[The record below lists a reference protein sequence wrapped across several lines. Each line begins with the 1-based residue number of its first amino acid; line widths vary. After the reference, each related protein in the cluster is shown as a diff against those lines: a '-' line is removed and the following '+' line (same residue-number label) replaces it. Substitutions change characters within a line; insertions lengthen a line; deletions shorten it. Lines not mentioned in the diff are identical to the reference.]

1 MKPWTADAKDIG
13 EISEGDLVITPSI
26 KEFIAPGAS
35 MYFVVAP
42 KGIGKTLF

>member
-26 KEFIAPGAS
+26 KEFPADRED